1 MLSDVVYPIQ
11 KSLKAKPKVVH
22 SDRLKPYLGP
32 PLKRWI
38 PKRQAQLSIPRE
50 EGRQTSVV
58 DSNCV
63 DEGQSAPVN
72 AREGVERDET
82 ESTEADKDDVSQ
94 RLQNADFI
102 GDDNGDKTEDVR
114 KPEPRAKLTT
124 YVAHDL
130 NQAGVACQT
139 AESTVQGLPGIDSSV
154 CGRPP
159 GQRQPPSR
167 FGTWVTD

>member
-1 MLSDVVYPIQ
+1 M
-11 KSLKAKPKVVH
+11 
-22 SDRLKPYLGP
+22 
-32 PLKRWI
+32 
-38 PKRQAQLSIPRE
+38 
-50 EGRQTSVV
+50 

-63 DEGQSAPVN
+63 HEGQSAPVN
-72 AREGVERDET
+72 ARVECDER
-82 ESTEADKDDVSQ
+82 ESTEAGQDDVSS

-102 GDDNGDKTEDVR
+102 GDDNGDKPEDVR

-124 YVAHDL
+124 SVAHDL
-130 NQAGVACQT
+130 NQAGVGCQT

-159 GQRQPPSR
+159 RQRKPPSR

>member
-1 MLSDVVYPIQ
+1 MVYRIQ
-11 KSLKAKPKVVH
+11 TSRKAKPKVVH

-32 PLKRWI
+32 PLERWI
-38 PKRQAQLSIPRE
+38 PKRQTRLSSPRE

-82 ESTEADKDDVSQ
+82 ESTEADKDDVSP

-102 GDDNGDKTEDVR
+102 GDDSGDKPEDVR

-124 YVAHDL
+124 SVAHDL
-130 NQAGVACQT
+130 NQAGVGCQT

-154 CGRPP
+154 CGRPSR
-159 GQRQPPSR
+159 QRKPLSR